1 VVNQNKLDGM
11 IRNLRTYL
19 KYLDKIARIKR
30 EDFLND
36 PTVIGGA
43 RYYLQISIES
53 CLNLGN
59 HVISSE
65 GYRSPDDYRDVFA
78 VLNENNIIP
87 DDFTL
92 TLRQMVGFRNRLV
105 HLYWEIDDELIY
117 SFLQNELK
125 DFDRF
130 IEYIL
135 LFVQNQE

>member
-1 VVNQNKLDGM
+1 
-11 IRNLRTYL
+11 
-19 KYLDKIARIKR
+19 
-30 EDFLND
+30 
-36 PTVIGGA
+36 
-43 RYYLQISIES
+43 
-53 CLNLGN
+53 
-59 HVISSE
+59 VISSE